1 MYHIDFSIWSHAILN
16 FARSSYAL
24 FVQVPTESRLTPPNS
39 YNYTPNNVGDIS
51 QITSM
56 KFTVDA
62 NNDARVFIGADATP
76 QVVISMG

>member
-1 MYHIDFSIWSHAILN
+1 MITCHIKFCAFIV
-16 FARSSYAL
+16 RSVCPGSNGVT
-24 FVQVPTESRLTPPNS
+24 FDTPNS